1 MPNFKNLSELI
12 SYVKKQASDV
22 LQNEVAEVVK
32 QNMSE
37 TIIEETYTAYESE
50 AIEPYERRGLDGGLA
65 DTSNMVVERID
76 DTTII
81 IRNLT
86 PGNDSYSIYTDG
98 PIDRIIV
105 YGTGYQWDRSKI
117 YRLQPF
123 PRDFYAGT
131 KARLEKNKN
140 HIIAFKNGL
149 KKRGLNIK

>member
-1 MPNFKNLSELI
+1 MPKFKNLNELI
-12 SYVKKQASDV
+12 SYVKKQANSV
-22 LQNEVAEVVK
+22 LLNEVAESVK
-32 QNMSE
+32 QNISE
-37 TIIEETYTAYESE
+37 TVIQETYTAYESD
-50 AIEPYERRGLDGGLA
+50 AIQPYERRGLDGGLA
-65 DTSNMVVERID
+65 DTSNMVVKKINE
-76 DTTII
+76 TTIL

-86 PGNDSYSIYTDG
+86 PGNSRYSLHTNG
-98 PIDRIIV
+98 PIDKIIV